1 MNTSI
6 HNLYYHYWH
15 SDPNST
21 DGIESIGWISLDDAD
36 QQFSNLIP
44 ATVTRSA
51 TGDGSTTGFTVT
63 SGVTVNSVLVTENGV
78 LQKPTTDYTV
88 SSTTL
93 TFAAAPAAG
102 VQIVIREL
110 TA

>member
-1 MNTSI
+1 M
-6 HNLYYHYWH
+6 
-15 SDPNST
+15 
-21 DGIESIGWISLDDAD
+21 
-36 QQFSNLIP
+36 
-44 ATVTRSA
+44 
-51 TGDGSTTGFTVT
+51 
-63 SGVTVNSVLVTENGV
+63 NSVLVTENGV

-110 TA
+110 PA